1 MRNEIILIPALEP
14 DDKLLKLIHG
24 LQEYGFYRIV
34 IVNDGSSSSY
44 EHIFTSAKEA
54 GCTVCTHNINLGK
67 GAAIKTGILR
77 SIEIYG
83 HNSGIITVDADGQH
97 LPADTARV
105 SNLMT
110 EYPDSLILGTRD
122 FSKGN
127 VPFRSRY
134 GNKLTSLFFRLSTGV
149 KCSDTQTGLR
159 GIPASMLDTALET
172 EGSRYEYEMNFLT
185 KAAKSVRIVSLP
197 IQTIY
202 ENNNSGSHF
211 RTIRDSAR
219 IYSKPLKFMTVSAI
233 SAVID
238 FSLFY
243 FLAMILALSPEYII
257 AAATI
262 IARITSGTVNF
273 ALNKLWCFK
282 SQSKTRVEA
291 IKYLA
296 LFVSQMCLSAGLV
309 TLLSMLI
316 NPVIAK
322 VLVDITLFVISYH
335 IQRDLIFNSDSVSP
349 VRKEGKTMRKKRP
362 VWAVSFGLFLT
373 GYTAFALLDAFVI
386 PHDTVKL
393 SEVTTENGV
402 DAGSETN
409 SDNNPKT
416 DQEVS
421 LLDDENQSNTS
432 QDNTS
437 QNDISQNKTRNKPK
451 SFAKNGNPP
460 RRHGKK
466 RHKPS
471 DISNVE
477 ASGNDQNENQTDN
490 AVTDDNQANDIT
502 NNDTISDDK
511 QTNNN
516 ENNTSPTDNSTT
528 VDNSSNADN
537 TSTADYTYSSDNATI
552 NITKKYV
559 ENTYVYIADIQLK
572 NSSALQSGVADGT
585 LGRNIT
591 AKTSEIAADSDA
603 ILAIN
608 GDYYGFRDSGYVMRN
623 GYLYRETS
631 SGADSEDLVIYSDGT
646 MEIIKEGDITAEE
659 LKEKGA
665 VQIYSFGPGL
675 VDNGEINVSENQEV
689 GHSMRSNPRTAIG
702 YYSPTHYCF
711 VVSDGRTSESEG
723 LSLYQLAQ
731 VMDELG
737 VEKAYNLDG
746 GGSST
751 MYFNGEVINKPT
763 TNGNKISERSVS
775 DIIYIKK

>member
-44 EHIFTSAKEA
+44 EHIFTSAMEA
-54 GCTVCTHNINLGK
+54 GCTVCTHDINLGK

-134 GNKLTSLFFRLSTGV
+134 GNKLTSFFFRLSTGV

-219 IYSKPLKFMTVSAI
+219 IYSKPLKFMTVSAV

-257 AAATI
+257 AVATI

-386 PHDTVKL
+386 PHDTLKL
-393 SEVTTENGV
+393 SEVTTDNVV
-402 DAGSETN
+402 DAGSETT
-409 SDNNPKT
+409 SDINPKT

-460 RRHGKK
+460 RRHGNK

-490 AVTDDNQANDIT
+490 AVTDNNQANDNQT
-502 NNDTISDDK
+502 DD
-511 QTNNN
+511 
-516 ENNTSPTDNSTT
+516 
-528 VDNSSNADN
+528 
-537 TSTADYTYSSDNATI
+537 TADYTYNSDNATI

-702 YYSPTHYCF
+702 YFSPTHYCF

>member
-54 GCTVCTHNINLGK
+54 GCTVCTHDINLGK

-219 IYSKPLKFMTVSAI
+219 IYSKPLKFMTVSAV

-393 SEVTTENGV
+393 SEVTTENVV
-402 DAGSETN
+402 DAGSETT
-409 SDNNPKT
+409 SDINPKT

-477 ASGNDQNENQTDN
+477 ASGNDQNENQTDK
-490 AVTDDNQANDIT
+490 AVTDDNQANDNQT
-502 NNDTISDDK
+502 DD
-511 QTNNN
+511 
-516 ENNTSPTDNSTT
+516 
-528 VDNSSNADN
+528 
-537 TSTADYTYSSDNATI
+537 TADYTYSSDNATI